1 MCRGS
6 LPFAVFE
13 SGCALVDPFGVSH
26 RRPLGFS
33 LDCGVPRPERDV
45 TRGREGTRLAKHANI
60 SRIRWAARRGLPRTH
75 HDLLHMAPRDR
86 DRFLST
92 QLLSVDAAFWAA
104 RGVVAEF
111 RRAEMPVMLSGIVGE
126 S

>member
-1 MCRGS
+1 M
-6 LPFAVFE
+6 
-13 SGCALVDPFGVSH
+13 
-26 RRPLGFS
+26 
-33 LDCGVPRPERDV
+33 